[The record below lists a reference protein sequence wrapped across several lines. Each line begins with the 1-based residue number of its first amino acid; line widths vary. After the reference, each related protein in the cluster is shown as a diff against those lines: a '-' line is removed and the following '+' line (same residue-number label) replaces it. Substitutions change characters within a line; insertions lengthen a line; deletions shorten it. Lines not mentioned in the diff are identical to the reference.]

1 MGKQMLVSLF
11 LYVNFLILSIL
22 NKHYNYLPMTSS
34 DIKKG
39 IVTILKSKAVVKQD
53 VFEKTKACF
62 DQLKEV
68 LTGVEDEYN
77 GKLGEDDKRIHMLFE
92 DKGEFVSQLKVAGD
106 VLVFHMHTNTFE
118 FDREHEVWKNEYAKA
133 DEFNSYCGVV
143 NIYNFLHDSFR
154 YNREH
159 DAGYLIARIFIN
171 REGHYFVEGKRQKG
185 TGINNFGTSMISKE
199 SWQSIVETAILYSL
213 EFDLLVPPYDDV
225 KIISMMQMSSEIL
238 SSKMQTGKR
247 LGFVYNADDVKQ

>member
-1 MGKQMLVSLF
+1 M
-11 LYVNFLILSIL
+11 N
-22 NKHYNYLPMTSS
+22 NE

-39 IVTILKSKAVVKQD
+39 IVEILQTKAVVKQD
-53 VFEKTKACF
+53 VFESTKKSF
-62 DQLKEV
+62 DLLKEV
-68 LTGVEDEYN
+68 LEDVQKEYN
-77 GKLGEDDKRIHMLFE
+77 QELGDEDRRIHLLYE
-92 DKGEFVSQLKVAGD
+92 DKGEFVAQLKVAGD

-118 FDREHEVWKNEYAKA
+118 FDRDHEVWKSTYIQA
-133 DEFNSYCGVV
+133 DENNSYCGVV

-171 REGHYFVEGKRQKG
+171 KEGHYFVEGKRQKG
-185 TGINNFGTSMISKE
+185 TGINHFGTSLITDDN
-199 SWQSIVETAILYSL
+199 WQKIVETAILYSL
-213 EFDLLVPPYDDV
+213 EFDLLVPPYDDI
-225 KIISMMQMSSEIL
+225 KIISMMQMNGEIL

>member
-1 MGKQMLVSLF
+1 M
-11 LYVNFLILSIL
+11 N
-22 NKHYNYLPMTSS
+22 NTS
-34 DIKKG
+34 IKKG
-39 IVTILKSKAVVKQD
+39 IVDILQTKAVIKQD
-53 VFEKTKACF
+53 VFESTKKNF
-62 DQLKEV
+62 ELLKEV
-68 LTGVEDEYN
+68 LKTVQREYN
-77 GKLGEDDKRIHMLFE
+77 EQLGDADRRVHLLFE
-92 DKGEFVSQLKVAGD
+92 DKGEFVAQLKVAGD

-118 FDREHEVWKNEYAKA
+118 FDRDHEVWKSDYVQV
-133 DEFNSYCGVV
+133 DENNSYCGVV

-159 DAGYLIARIFIN
+159 DAGYLIARVFIN

-185 TGINNFGTSMISKE
+185 TGINHFGSSLINAAN
-199 SWQSIVETAILYSL
+199 WQQIIETAILYAL